1 MQKIIDF
8 LSQEL
13 ISIQSWRSSKWLV
26 DTIKVDS
33 GYGFMP
39 IGQLANI
46 TLPDSQSIR
55 IEPWDKTAL
64 SKIETAIYQA
74 NTGLVPSNQGDYLL
88 VKLPPLTQESRM
100 QLSKQVGKL
109 GEDTKARLRQTRQD
123 ELKSIKRWFEAKE
136 IAEDEKNRSEKKVDE
151 ATKKFT
157 EIIDDV
163 VKAKQDDIM
172 KI

>member
-74 NTGLVPSNQGDYLL
+74 NTGLVPSN
-88 VKLPPLTQESRM
+88 
-100 QLSKQVGKL
+100 
-109 GEDTKARLRQTRQD
+109 
-123 ELKSIKRWFEAKE
+123 
-136 IAEDEKNRSEKKVDE
+136 
-151 ATKKFT
+151 
-157 EIIDDV
+157 
-163 VKAKQDDIM
+163 
-172 KI
+172 